1 MSSPIV
7 RLVLLVLLGVLLV
20 DGLQA
25 DDWLDGRFETAAI
38 NVNSFSP
45 TGSEADQQFKLK
57 QKAADEVAS
66 VVANRV
72 ASVNSNEV
80 TDGLAGREIIRSA
93 SNATNRIEDFELNSR
108 SGETTGKGAA
118 AVNATLAKQPRLFS
132 LNLDKDGL
140 LTLFWTVNAEQRH
153 ILFELKLSLPNQVNA
168 PFLAFGFSAYGGF
181 ENADLC
187 VLWNDDQGK
196 FHFQDTW
203 TDANGFI
210 NLDKQNDCELL
221 STKRV
226 GNQIYLLF
234 KRKFNTCDSHDFKLT
249 KGTNHL
255 LYALGNGQLEAVYG
269 LRLASIKRKGFTR
282 VSLFKSKQIP
292 PLLNP
297 GMATLLL
304 GVLL

>member
-1 MSSPIV
+1 MRSAHIV
-7 RLVLLVLLGVLLV
+7 RLVLLLLLLMVGV
-20 DGLQA
+20 QA
-25 DDWLDGRFETAAI
+25 DDWLDGRFELGAI
-38 NVNSFSP
+38 NVNSIRPAS
-45 TGSEADQQFKLK
+45 SEADQFKLK
-57 QKAADEVAS
+57 QKTADEVAS
-66 VVANRV
+66 VLNKANSAV
-72 ASVNSNEV
+72 VNNEV
-80 TDGLAGREIIRSA
+80 TGGLSGGIIKSVG
-93 SNATNRIEDFELNSR
+93 SNATNRIDDFELNSR
-108 SGETTGKGAA
+108 PDATGKNASTAA
-118 AVNATLAKQPRLFS
+118 ANSTLAKQPRLFS
-132 LNLDKDGL
+132 INLDKDGL

-168 PFLAFGFSAYGGF
+168 PFLAFGFSAYGAF

-187 VLWNDDQGK
+187 VLWKDANDK

-234 KRKFNTCDSHDFKLT
+234 KRKFNTCDSHDFRLT

-292 PLLNP
+292 PLLDP
-297 GMATLLL
+297 GRRAY
-304 GVLL
+304 